1 MQNPLTPSN
10 MFDTPTDIEGLQ
22 DWIMRLNGSERAVA
36 MVAAGMSWNLAAH
49 LVDQAIAE
57 DA

>member
-1 MQNPLTPSN
+1 
-10 MFDTPTDIEGLQ
+10 MFDTPTDLEGLQ

-49 LVDQAIAE
+49 LVERAIAE
-57 DA
+57 AA

>member
-10 MFDTPTDIEGLQ
+10 MFDTPTDLEGLQ
-22 DWIMRLNGSERAVA
+22 AWIQLLNGSERAVA
-36 MVAAGMSWNLAAH
+36 MTAAGMAWNLAAH
-49 LVDQAIAE
+49 LVDRAIAE